1 MVGAFIIGV
10 IVGEVAAVAA
20 ACWLAPLITEPGALS
35 RNASPRAGDLGRE
48 TLPTRLPA
56 PFLSGLAFTDPG
68 SRPTE
73 HEWIAAKRLERAS
86 DPRNPFARHPV
97 HDLRVGAPMDVA
109 DILFHFAE
117 VPYG

>member
-20 ACWLAPLITEPGALS
+20 ACWLAPP
-35 RNASPRAGDLGRE
+35 
-48 TLPTRLPA
+48 RLPA